1 MLVIF
6 NSSGEIGSHS
16 SPTHLPHLPQRGCH
30 KQHYDEQKHSTVSH
44 GRSPLLNLEE
54 GRILRTAEMALE
66 PILRRANRSP
76 VTGRLDGF
84 AVSRVLRG
92 SRPMGCVADLSNL
105 YRRTLQ
111 GCYPLSIDP
120 NPAPSARGFSSPLR
134 PPAA

>member
-54 GRILRTAEMALE
+54 GRILSTSEMPLQ
-66 PILRRANRSP
+66 PILRR
-76 VTGRLDGF
+76 
-84 AVSRVLRG
+84 
-92 SRPMGCVADLSNL
+92 
-105 YRRTLQ
+105 
-111 GCYPLSIDP
+111 P
-120 NPAPSARGFSSPLR
+120 NR
-134 PPAA
+134 PPVPGRVAGFRPHPALTAPHPIARFPT